1 MDLTKHLEFFDP
13 MEINDP
19 IHIIGL
25 GAIGSH
31 VCMQLVRLGCDN
43 LYIYDFDKVEDKNVA
58 NQLYYYNNRNLL
70 KTDATL
76 ENLQR
81 INPNLKIRSFDKGYS
96 SQALSGHVFLCV
108 DSIELR
114 YKIAKDNQYN
124 PAIKTMFDFRMGLAD
139 AQHYACN
146 WEVDTMKEN
155 FLKTMTF
162 SSEEAKAGQP
172 VSACGTTLSV
182 LPTVQAITAFGIS
195 NFINHV
201 KGVPLKPMIL
211 INAFTFDIIA

>member
-1 MDLTKHLEFFDP
+1 MNLSKHLEFFNP
-13 MEINDP
+13 VELTKP

-31 VCMQLVRLGCDN
+31 IAMQLVRLGCN
-43 LYIYDFDKVEDKNVA
+43 NFYLYDFDTVEDKNVA
-58 NQLYYYNNRNLL
+58 NQIYYYKDRNKL

-76 ENLQR
+76 ENLYM
-81 INPNLKIRSFDKGYS
+81 INPDLKIKTFDKGYTT
-96 SQALSGHVFLCV
+96 QALSGYVFMCV

-114 YKIAKDNQYN
+114 HSIATSQLYN
-124 PAIKTMFDFRMGLAD
+124 NNIDSMYDFRMGLAD
-139 AQHYACN
+139 AQHYATTWSN
-146 WEVDTMKEN
+146 ESMKDN
-155 FLKTMTF
+155 FIKTMTF

-182 LPTVQAITAFGIS
+182 LPTIQTITALGVA

-201 KGVPLKPMIL
+201 KGIPLKPMIL
-211 INAFTFDIIA
+211 INAFTFDII